1 MTIRER
7 TERGE
12 RESLSQYAAKSA
24 DSRGR
29 LRPEEPDT
37 VRTAFQRDRDRV
49 LHSKAFRRL
58 KHKTQVFLDP
68 EEDHYR
74 TRLTHTLEVAQISR
88 TVARALRLNEDLT
101 EAIAL
106 AHDVGHP
113 PFGHEGED
121 ALDEVL
127 REFVPGAAFR
137 HYEQSLRVLDVLEKD
152 GRGLNLTHET
162 RDGVLGH
169 SKGKGDLHS
178 ADEFTPGLVPLEATV
193 VRICDR
199 VAYVNHD
206 IDDAVR
212 AGVLR
217 HEDLP
222 RETLEILGRSHSERI
237 TRMVENVIETST
249 DRPLVAMSEPVLGA
263 TNRLKDFLFEN
274 VYTQKNAAKAE
285 LAKGRFLL
293 KELFRLYMEH
303 PELIAGGRVTA
314 AMDVPTRAELVLDYV
329 AGMTDRYAGDQF
341 LRFFFPK
348 GWLSPSAGS
357 ATPLFLD
364 DDKDG

>member
-1 MTIRER
+1 M
-7 TERGE
+7 
-12 RESLSQYAAKSA
+12 AVA
-24 DSRGR
+24 
-29 LRPEEPDT
+29 
-37 VRTAFQRDRDRV
+37 
-49 LHSKAFRRL
+49 
-58 KHKTQVFLDP
+58 

-88 TVARALRLNEDLT
+88 TVSRALRLNEDLT

-113 PFGHEGED
+113 PFGHEGEH

-127 REFVPGAAFR
+127 REFVPDAHFL
-137 HYEQSLRVLDVLEKD
+137 HYEQSLRVLDVLEKN

-169 SKGKGDLHS
+169 SKGKSDLHS
-178 ADEFTPGLVPLEATV
+178 ADEFEPGLVPLEATV
-193 VRICDR
+193 VRVCDR

-222 RETLEILGRSHSERI
+222 SETLEVLGRSHSERI
-237 TRMVENVIETST
+237 TRMVENVIETSM
-249 DRPLVAMSEPVLGA
+249 DRPVVAMSEPVLGA
-263 TNRLKDFLFEN
+263 TNRLKDFLFAN

-285 LAKGRFLL
+285 LAKGQYLV
-293 KELFRLYMEH
+293 KELFRLYMTH
-303 PELIAGGRVTA
+303 PELIPGGRVSANT
-314 AMDVPTRAELVLDYV
+314 DTPTRAGLVLDYV

-341 LRFFFPK
+341 LRFFFPRDWSV
-348 GWLSPSAGS
+348 GGTGS
-357 ATPLFLD
+357 TPLLFN
-364 DDKDG
+364 DDKDE

>member
-7 TERGE
+7 TEQLE
-12 RESLSQYAAKSA
+12 RDTLSPYATLSA
-24 DSRGR
+24 ESRGR
-29 LRPEEPDT
+29 PRQEEPDPI
-37 VRTAFQRDRDRV
+37 RTAFQRDRDRV

-106 AHDVGHP
+106 AHDLGHP
-113 PFGHEGED
+113 PFGHEGEE

-127 REFVPGAAFR
+127 QEYLPDAAFR
-137 HYEQSLRVLDVLEKD
+137 HYEQSLRVVDILEK
-152 GRGLNLTHET
+152 GGQGLNLTFET
-162 RDGVLGH
+162 RDGILGH
-169 SKGKGDLHS
+169 SKGKADLQD
-178 ADEFTPGLVPLEATV
+178 AEGTATKMGGLPIEASV

-212 AGVLR
+212 AGLLI
-217 HEDLP
+217 HDQLP
-222 RETLEILGRSHSERI
+222 HETLSVLGRTHGERI
-237 TRMVENVIETST
+237 TNMVHNVIETSMDQPT
-249 DRPLVAMSEPVLGA
+249 VAMSEPILGA
-263 TNRLKDFLFEN
+263 TNRLKDFLFAN

-285 LAKGRFLL
+285 LSKGSQML
-293 KELFRLYMEH
+293 KQLFRLYMEQ
-303 PELIAGGRVTA
+303 PELIPNERATA
-314 AMDVPTRAELVLDYV
+314 EMDIETRAVAILDYI
-329 AGMTDRYAGDQF
+329 AGMTDRYAADLF
-341 LRFFFPK
+341 LRHFFPSNWT
-348 GWLSPSAGS
+348 GTGRAGIV
-357 ATPLFLD
+357 FF
-364 DDKDG
+364 

>member
-7 TERGE
+7 TEQLE
-12 RESLSQYAAKSA
+12 RETLSPYAALA
-24 DSRGR
+24 AESRGR
-29 LRPEEPDT
+29 MRPEEPDP

-106 AHDVGHP
+106 AHDLGHP
-113 PFGHEGED
+113 PFGHEGEE

-127 REFVPGAAFR
+127 KEYLPQADFR
-137 HYEQSLRVLDVLEKD
+137 HYEQSLRVVDILEKG
-152 GRGLNLTHET
+152 GRGLNLTSET

-169 SKGKGDLHS
+169 SKGRADLTD
-178 ADEFTPGLVPLEATV
+178 ANATAQKMGGLPLEASV

-212 AGVLR
+212 AGLLR

-222 RETLEILGRSHSERI
+222 HETLNVLGRTHGDRI
-237 TRMVENVIETST
+237 TTMVLNVIETSM
-249 DRPLVAMSEPVLGA
+249 DQPVVSMSEPILGA
-263 TNRLKDFLFEN
+263 TNRLKDFLFAN
-274 VYTQKNAAKAE
+274 VYTNKNAAKAE
-285 LAKGRFLL
+285 LAKGSAML
-293 KELFRLYMEH
+293 KQLFRLYMER
-303 PELIAGGRVTA
+303 PSLIPG
-314 AMDVPTRAELVLDYV
+314 DRATVEMEVERRAVIVLDYI
-329 AGMTDRYAGDQF
+329 AGMTDRYASEMF
-341 LRFFFPK
+341 LRYFFPRDWRS
-348 GWLSPSAGS
+348 G
-357 ATPLFLD
+357 
-364 DDKDG
+364 